1 MAKVG
6 VVIVCYNSGIL
17 LERCLACLA
26 EQTLP
31 ADRILIMD
39 NRSSDPATL
48 ACLETVTGAEVH
60 YLEENLGYGGAI
72 NRALTLLTDEDFLC
86 CLNPDAFPD
95 PHFLEKLL
103 AAAQREPSYG
113 SYAPLM
119 LKADNPALVDGAGD
133 VLHVSG
139 IPWRRFHGRPAEAVT
154 LVEEPVFSACAGAA
168 LYRLDLIRNA
178 GGFDASFFMYV
189 EDVDLGFRLLLRG
202 HPCLFVPTARVLHVG
217 SATTGRDSDF
227 TVYHGHRNLALS
239 YFKNMPL
246 LLLLLTLPLHLLVTI
261 ISLVIMTTRGQG
273 LTTLRAKK
281 DALVTLPGI
290 LAKRQSDNSWQK
302 VVDTWQSLEKWSLR
316 PVRLGAADRSRAI
329 E

>member
-1 MAKVG
+1 VAKVG

-39 NRSSDPATL
+39 NRSRDPATL

-86 CLNPDAFPD
+86 CLNPDAFPEV
-95 PHFLEKLL
+95 HFLENLL
-103 AAAQREPSYG
+103 VAAQRKPHFG

-139 IPWRRFHGRPAEAVT
+139 IPWRRFHGRPTEVVT

-189 EDVDLGFRLLLRG
+189 EDVDLGFRLLLQG
-202 HPCLFVPTARVLHVG
+202 HPCLFVPSARVLHVG

-227 TVYHGHRNLALS
+227 TLYHGHRNLVIN
-239 YFKNMPL
+239 YVKNMPL
-246 LLLLLTLPLHLLVTI
+246 VLLLLTLPLHLLATVF
-261 ISLVIMTTRGQG
+261 SLFILTARGQG
-273 LTTLRAKK
+273 STILRAKK
-281 DALVTLPGI
+281 DALKAVPAVITE
-290 LAKRQSDNSWQK
+290 RHVDNRWPMTMAVWQR
-302 VVDTWQSLEKWSLR
+302 LEKWSLR
-316 PVRLGAADRSRAI
+316 KVSIKPVSENAG
-329 E
+329 